1 LEAFFELLN
10 VEGALTQNK
19 RMFPTALF
27 WAIQILRFK
36 KVCQMISKH
45 YETGFVK
52 NHRTLG
58 AEALLEGWM
67 VRMEHKE

>member
-1 LEAFFELLN
+1 
-10 VEGALTQNK
+10 
-19 RMFPTALF
+19 
-27 WAIQILRFK
+27 
-36 KVCQMISKH
+36 MISKH

-67 VRMEHKE
+67 VRMKHKEQNFLLVFEDFVN

>member
-1 LEAFFELLN
+1 MILQNMLKLFWFYLEAFFELLN

-52 NHRTLG
+52 NIGL
-58 AEALLEGWM
+58 
-67 VRMEHKE
+67 